1 LNKLNDA
8 ELERH
13 KAAMDKDYQKNFIK
27 KGDPKFVYDKKVDF
41 STVKKVDASWD
52 EDEDDD
58 NYSDDF

>member
-1 LNKLNDA
+1 
-8 ELERH
+8 
-13 KAAMDKDYQKNFIK
+13 MDKDYQKNFIK

-58 NYSDDF
+58 NYSDDFWWY